1 MFVTVTDYHG
11 NQIGIDPNRIIKIRQ
26 SGIADEPK
34 KTVFRTREPH
44 GRDRRDFPRWTPR
57 PLGLQPRY
65 EDVALEALIEPEL
78 LIAAGQL
85 RKVLRDIGRQFGH
98 RDHAV
103 TIDIDVIT

>member
-1 MFVTVTDYHG
+1 M
-11 NQIGIDPNRIIKIRQ
+11 
-26 SGIADEPK
+26 DEIVA
-34 KTVFRTREPH
+34 TFQG
-44 GRDRRDFPRWTPR
+44 GRPR

-85 RKVLRDIGRQFGH
+85 RQVLRDVGRQFGH